1 MGIIENLE
9 KKYLRTDMPDFRP
22 GDTVV
27 VNVRIKEGE
36 KERIQA
42 YEGAVLKRHGGGIN
56 ATFTV
61 RKVSYGVGVER
72 VFSLNSPSLE
82 SVKLVTKGR
91 SRRARLYFL
100 RELKGKAAK
109 QALRSRK

>member
-1 MGIIENLE
+1 MGVIQDLG
-9 KKYLRTDMPDFRP
+9 KKYLRTDLPDFRS
-22 GDTVV
+22 GDTVI

-42 YEGAVLKRHGGGIN
+42 FEGAVIRRRGGGVG

-61 RKVSYGVGVER
+61 RKVSSGIGVER
-72 VFSLNSPSLE
+72 VFSQNSPSIE

-100 RELKGKAAK
+100 RELKGKDAK
-109 QALRSRK
+109 QALRARN

>member
-1 MGIIENLE
+1 MGAIEDIE
-9 KKYLRTDMPDFRP
+9 KEFLRTDIPDFRS
-22 GDTVV
+22 GDTVI
-27 VNVRIKEGE
+27 VNVRIKEGD

-42 YEGAVLKRHGGGIN
+42 YEGAVMRRRGRGIS

-72 VFSLNSPSLE
+72 VFTLNSPSIE
-82 SVKLVTKGR
+82 SIKLVTKGK

-109 QALRSRK
+109 QALRRKR

>member
-1 MGIIENLE
+1 MGVIQDLE
-9 KKYLRTDMPDFRP
+9 KKYIRTDLPDFRS
-22 GDTVV
+22 GDTIT
-27 VNVRIKEGE
+27 VNVRIKEGD

-42 YEGAVLKRHGGGIN
+42 FEGAVIRRRKGGIG

-72 VFSLNSPSLE
+72 VFSLNSPTIE
-82 SVKLVTKGR
+82 SIKLVTKGR

-109 QALRSRK
+109 QALRSRN